1 MIFFPSRWQTFKDEY
16 TFDKFQAAFVAGDM
30 VYRYAVIMHILAT
43 TVHVMDWLMLI
54 NDWPKLETVVEIG
67 KIFLIPL

>member
-1 MIFFPSRWQTFKDEY
+1 MIFIPILAADHSE
-16 TFDKFQAAFVAGDM
+16 DKFQEAFVGGDM

-43 TVHVMDWLMLI
+43 IVHVTEWYTLFE
-54 NDWPKLETVVEIG
+54 NDRSTRNLETLIEIG